1 MIVPDT
7 SALVEALAVR
17 PYKPELV
24 RRLAGERL
32 HAPHIVDV
40 EFVQALRRLARH
52 GELSVDRAID
62 ARRDFEL
69 LSLIRYPHRPLLQ
82 RVWDLRDRLTAYD
95 ATFVALA
102 ELLEAPL
109 VTCDAKL
116 AAARGHQ
123 AQVELYGA

>member
-1 MIVPDT
+1 VIVPDT

-17 PYKPELV
+17 PYRPELV

-32 HAPHIVDV
+32 HAPHTVDV

-62 ARRDFEL
+62 VRRDFEL
-69 LSLIRYPHRPLLQ
+69 LPLIRYPHRPLLQ
-82 RVWDLRDRLTAYD
+82 RVWDLRDRLTTYD
-95 ATFVALA
+95 AAFVALA

-116 AAARGHQ
+116 AAAKGHG
-123 AQVELYGA
+123 ARVELYGA

>member
-7 SALVEALAVR
+7 SALVEALAAR
-17 PYKPELV
+17 PRKPDLM

-32 HAPHIVDV
+32 HAPYVVDV

-52 GELSVDRAID
+52 GEIGVDRATD

-69 LSLIRYPHRPLLQ
+69 LPLIRYPHRPLLH
-82 RVWDLRDRLTAYD
+82 RMWDLRDRLTAYD
-95 ATFVALA
+95 AAFVALA
-102 ELLEAPL
+102 EMLDTPL

-116 AAARGHQ
+116 AAATGHG
-123 AQVELYGA
+123 ARIELYGA